1 MEKHILVVEDD
12 EDARSALMRMLRCK
26 GFVTHGAR
34 DGQEGFDYWLENS
47 DLINLVISDNQMPR
61 MFGVS
66 MLQRILSIKP
76 ATKAIILSCTAND
89 ISDDVLPQV
98 PREFKPIHFDIIER
112 HLVRAF
118 CGIG

>member
-26 GFVTHGAR
+26 GFVTHGAQ
-34 DGQEGFDYWLENS
+34 DGQEGLDYWLENR
-47 DLINLVISDNQMPR
+47 DLINLVISDNRMPI
-61 MFGVS
+61 MLGIE
-66 MLQRILSIKP
+66 MLQSIMAIKP
-76 ATKAIILSCTAND
+76 ATKAIILSGTTDD
-89 ISDDVLPQV
+89 ISESILPNV
-98 PREFKPIHFDIIER
+98 PRASKPVHFSTIER